1 MVGSAVITL
10 IAQRAGN
17 AVRSASTRVRFGNA
31 SVAYVRYLGKAFWP
45 TRLAVVYPH
54 LGRFLPTWEMIAST
68 VVLLVLTAL
77 VLRWRNRRYLV
88 VGWFWFLGT
97 LVPVIGLVQVGVQAM
112 ADRYAYLSFIGLF
125 ICVVWG
131 VSDVGAGAEI
141 SGLGLVGGAS
151 DHDPGNSG
159 SDQPSSNGLLA

>member
-54 LGRFLPTWEMIAST
+54 PGRFLPTWEMIASA

-131 VSDVGAGAEI
+131 VVGSSAGAKYPARF
-141 SGLGLVGGAS
+141 G
-151 DHDPGNSG
+151 
-159 SDQPSSNGLLA
+159 